1 MTSPEE
7 QLAEQLHYYRRRA
20 AEYDVTSFGVR
31 TGERIT
37 VPIVAERLDVPG
49 DVLELACGTGMW
61 TAELARHASSL
72 TALDGAP
79 EMLELAR
86 KRVADSDVTFVLADL
101 FEWEPDREYD
111 VVFSAFFISHIPPE
125 RFADFWSLVARA
137 LRPGGRAVM
146 IDELPARAHLEQV
159 HDGHLATRTLSDGS
173 RHQIIKI
180 FYEPEQL
187 VARLDDLGWTAMV
200 TEIEHGWFVLE
211 AAR

>member
-1 MTSPEE
+1 VTSPD
-7 QLAEQLHYYRRRA
+7 QLLADQLQYYRQRA
-20 AEYDVTSFGVR
+20 SEYDVTSFGVR
-31 TGERIT
+31 AGERIT

-86 KRVADSDVTFVLADL
+86 KRVASPEVDFVLADV
-101 FEWEPDREYD
+101 FRWNPERTYD

-125 RFADFWSLVARA
+125 RFADFWSVVARA
-137 LRPGGRAVM
+137 LRADGRAVM

-173 RHQIIKI
+173 EHQIIKI
-180 FYEPEQL
+180 FYEPDQL
-187 VARLDDLGWTAMV
+187 VTQLDELGWTAMV

-211 AAR
+211 ATR